1 MLILFYIFYQF
12 ISLLQEVIEETYINK
27 MKYL

>member
-12 ISLLQEVIEETYINK
+12 ISFLQEVNEETYINK